1 MCVIVG
7 YSVNSQAAPIL
18 LEGLSKLEYRGYD
31 SAGVCVFENGS
42 LKVAKAKGRLQALAD
57 LIDNGAALHGSVGI
71 GHTRWATH
79 GAPSDENSHPHMAD
93 SGKIAVVHNGII
105 ENYLE
110 LKELLMARGKR
121 FHSETDTEV
130 VANLIEFY
138 YDTGL
143 DFKASVQKAVERV
156 EGSYA
161 LGVLCRDYPDT
172 IIGVK
177 KDSPLIFGYGTDCNY
192 IASDVPA
199 ILKYTR
205 DVVYLND
212 GDLLVMDRNSVHF
225 YDAHG
230 EHIQKPAEHITW
242 ELSAAEK
249 CGYEHFMLKEI
260 HEQPKAVRDTIHP
273 RIRDGKITL
282 DDIHLPVRYLANLK
296 RIYIVACGSAYY
308 AGIHGKYII
317 ENLCQIPVEPVLAS
331 EFRYSD
337 PVLDNTTLVVI
348 ISQSGETA
356 DTLAALREAKRR
368 GARTLAF
375 VNVVGSSI
383 AKTADD
389 VIYTWAGPEIA
400 VATTKAFST
409 QLAAMYLLALFI
421 AQELRSLPQGRLDAL
436 IRELLALPDK
446 VTAVLSEQTIQDI
459 QYYASQYFNNR
470 DVFFI
475 GRHLD
480 SATCLEGSLKLKE
493 IAYIHSEAYAAGEL
507 KHGPIS
513 LIENGTLV
521 VATATN
527 PPLFDKTMSNV
538 KEVKARG
545 ADVLGITVEGLEDEI
560 HKTMDSAIFIPK
572 TELLY
577 QPSLSVVVLQLFA
590 YYVALMRGCDVDKPR
605 NLAKSVTVE

>member
-1 MCVIVG
+1 MCGIVG
-7 YSVNSQAAPIL
+7 YTGHEQAAPIL

-31 SAGVCVFENGS
+31 SAGLCVFDNGV
-42 LKVAKAKGRLQALAD
+42 LKVAKAKGRLSALD
-57 LIDNGAALHGSVGI
+57 ELTDHGHSLHGTVGI

-93 SGKIAVVHNGII
+93 GGKIAVVHNGII

-110 LKELLMARGKR
+110 LKEKLLAQGKH
-121 FHSETDTEV
+121 FHSDTDTEV
-130 VANLIEFY
+130 VANLIEY
-138 YDTGL
+138 YYEQGL
-143 DFKASVQKAVERV
+143 SFRAAVQEAVGRV

-161 LGVLCRDYPDT
+161 LGILCQDYPDT

-177 KDSPLIFGYGTDCNY
+177 KDSPLIFGFGQGANF

-205 DVVYLND
+205 EVVYLNE
-212 GDLLVMDRNSVHF
+212 GDLLVMTPDSVEF
-225 YDAHG
+225 YDVHG
-230 EHIQKPAEHITW
+230 DRVEKQPEHIAW
-242 ELSAAEK
+242 EMSAAEK
-249 CGYEHFMLKEI
+249 GGYAHFMLKEI
-260 HEQPKAVRDTIHP
+260 HEQPKAVRDTIRP
-273 RIRDGKITL
+273 RLKGGHVVL

-308 AGIHGKYII
+308 VGIHGKYII
-317 ENLCQIPVEPVLAS
+317 ENLCQVPVEPVLAS
-331 EFRYSD
+331 EFRYAD
-337 PVLDNTTLVVI
+337 PVLDDTTLVVI

-368 GARTLAF
+368 GARTLAV

-389 VIYTWAGPEIA
+389 VLYTWAGPEIA

-409 QLAAMYLLALFI
+409 QLSVMYLLALFI
-421 AQELRSLPQGRLDAL
+421 AQELKTLPQDRFQQLVA
-436 IRELLALPDK
+436 ELEALPDK
-446 VTAVLSEQTIQDI
+446 IARTIEPETIAHI

-475 GRHLD
+475 GRNLD

-521 VATATN
+521 VAVATN
-527 PPLFDKTMSNV
+527 PALFDKTMSNV
-538 KEVKARG
+538 KEVSARG

-560 HKTMDSAIFIPK
+560 HKTIESAIFVPR
-572 TELLY
+572 TDVLF
-577 QPSLSVVVLQLFA
+577 QPSLSIVPLQTFA
-590 YYVALMRGCDVDKPR
+590 YYVSLMRGCDVDKPR